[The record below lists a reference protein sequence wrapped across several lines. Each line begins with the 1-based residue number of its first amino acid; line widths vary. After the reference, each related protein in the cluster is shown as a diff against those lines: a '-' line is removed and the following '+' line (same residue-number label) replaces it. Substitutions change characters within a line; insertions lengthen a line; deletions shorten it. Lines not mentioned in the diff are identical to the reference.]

1 MPDIFPAETDV
12 VWDWTSAGGTP
23 LFERSFRGAIS
34 WQWGTS
40 GSAQREILVDAGDVA
55 WAWATTGSANDLERQ
70 ELFIGTGMKLSVY
83 RLAEPDERVAIVL
96 YESLAFEEALSSV
109 TGGTAVI
116 SAEFFDPT
124 WAEEDMVW
132 RVDVEGVERSAFMTQ
147 DSEDFRVSA
156 DGKRVVIAGRSLGEV
171 LEWATIAPANFGSA
185 GQTITRRFTAPR
197 ASVLFSLF
205 QEAQARGAI
214 PMVTAESWNG
224 VQGSDGFTWT
234 DVPELEFQAG
244 STLLDRTDEW
254 ADLGFEW
261 HVDSRFRWR
270 VANRFGR
277 DLTDLVRLYPA
288 QSIAEQKITRSFK
301 ELRTKLFVQ
310 DGNEGVSLIGDPDS
324 VDAYGVREQYVVFGD
339 TVTEGDRTANGYALL
354 NLVKSPVV
362 ERIVEIDP
370 YAVGRR
376 PFVDFGLG
384 DEVSV
389 MFDREPVSFRVLAIS
404 MKQEQSQRPRC
415 EVVLEDMIE
424 AARRRRR
431 RLLDANGGGGG
442 VGTGQSMVYAETTG
456 PVVIG
461 TSTSEICQ
469 LNLTSFIATYGKL
482 GWLMSGTASAAMT
495 VRVDV
500 VRDATVVKTFW
511 QQIPN
516 SGLHTIEI
524 TWLWSS
530 IPAGDGSVLLRV
542 STSTGTF
549 SLAAA
554 GDGQLWIEAKGIQG
568 AQFGEAN
575 ITVNDD
581 VPDGRTPT
589 ANLYGSI
596 GESLDWSDLETD
608 ERPEVGDTVSVVPYP
623 GIWDDSTDSTDTV
636 FGFSVMVA
644 ASADDGYIAGASTFN
659 NSATSTIVGNVAG
672 TSYSAFYRFV
682 LPAVDLTGCTI
693 VSATLQGVASRTDG
707 VTATTQVRAVDAA
720 APATIASFAD
730 YNARARTDAS
740 VVWDSTQTLNAVTS
754 SPNLKTVV
762 QELVDSYGDLDALV
776 ILHEDSTSPT
786 DRRLEFQSEN
796 HASANPMIL
805 TILYTLP

>member
-12 VWDWTSAGGTP
+12 VWDWTATGGTP
-23 LFERSFRGAIS
+23 LFERSFRGAIA

-40 GSAQREILVDAGDVA
+40 GNAQREILVDAGDVA
-55 WAWATTGSANDLERQ
+55 WQWATTGSAEQLDRQ

-83 RLAEPDERVAIVL
+83 RLAEPDERVAIVQ

-109 TGGTAVI
+109 TGGEAVI
-116 SAEFFDPT
+116 SAKHFDPT

-132 RVDVEGVERSAFMTQ
+132 RIDVEGVERSAFLTQ
-147 DSEDFRVSA
+147 DSEDFRVSK
-156 DGKRVVIAGRSLGEV
+156 DGQRVVIAGRSLAEV

-197 ASVLFSLF
+197 ASVLHTLF
-205 QEAQARGAI
+205 QEAQTRGAI

-224 VQGSDGFTWT
+224 VQGSDGFAWT

-261 HVDSRFRWR
+261 HMDSRFRWR

-277 DLTDLVRLYPA
+277 DLTGLVRLYPA

-310 DGNEGVSLIGDPDS
+310 DGNEGVSLIGDPDA
-324 VDAYGVREQYVVFGD
+324 VDEFGVREQYVVFGD

-389 MFDREPVSFRVLAIS
+389 MFDRQPVSFRVLAIS
-404 MKQEQSQRPRC
+404 MKQDQGKHPRC

-456 PVVIG
+456 PVTIG
-461 TSTSEICQ
+461 TGTTEICQ

-482 GWLMSGTASAAMT
+482 GFLLSGTASGAMT

-500 VRDATVVKTFW
+500 VRDATIVKTFW
-511 QQIPN
+511 QQIPAA
-516 SGLHTIEI
+516 GLHTAEI

-530 IPAGDGSVLLRV
+530 IPSGDASVLLRV

-549 SLAAA
+549 ALAAP
-554 GDGQLWIEAKGIQG
+554 GDGQMWVEAKGIQG

-575 ITVNDD
+575 ITVNDN
-581 VPDGRTPT
+581 VYDGRA
-589 ANLYGSI
+589 ANPVLYGSV
-596 GESLDWSDLETD
+596 GETVEFSDLETD
-608 ERPEVGDTVSVVPYP
+608 ERPEVGDTVSLVPYP
-623 GIWDDSTDSTDTV
+623 GIWDDSTDATDTI
-636 FGFSVMVA
+636 FGFTVMVA

-659 NSATSTIVGNVAG
+659 NTATSTIVGNVGG
-672 TSYSAFYRFV
+672 TSYNAFYRFV

-693 VSATLQGVASRTDG
+693 VSATLQGVAARTDG
-707 VTATTQVRAVDAA
+707 VPATTQVRAVDGA
-720 APATIASFAD
+720 APATIASYAD
-730 YNARARTDAS
+730 YGARARTDA
-740 VVWDSTQTLNAVTS
+740 VVNWDATQSSGAVGT
-754 SPNLKTVV
+754 SPNLKTIV
-762 QELVDSYGDLDALV
+762 QELVDSYGDLDAIV
-776 ILHEDSTSPT
+776 VLHENSTSPT
-786 DRRLEFQSEN
+786 DRRLEYQSEN

-805 TILYTLP
+805 TIQYTLP